1 MKRSLAERLFPA
13 AIILG
18 AAALVPATLAIPAEA
33 RTFPAAVLAA
43 IVLLSLWIAVRG
55 GGGDAPVAHHA
66 GRLALAI
73 GAVGAF
79 LLLIPLIGFFPAAG
93 LLMVGLPVAL
103 GYRVPIVVL
112 PVTAGFLVL
121 VWVVFVRLFAKPLP
135 TGLIWGG

>member
-1 MKRSLAERLFPA
+1 MKRNLAERLFPA
-13 AIILG
+13 AVILG
-18 AAALVPATLAIPAEA
+18 AAALLPATLAIPAEA

-43 IVLLSLWIAVRG
+43 IVALSLWIAVRG

-66 GRLALAI
+66 TRLGLAI

-79 LLLIPLIGFFPAAG
+79 LLFIPLIGFFPSAA
-93 LLMVGLPVAL
+93 LLMVFLPVAL

-112 PVTAGFLVL
+112 PVTVGFLVL

-135 TGLIWGG
+135 TGMIWGG